1 MKPAALVGL
10 ISFAIMQ
17 SAMAAEDNPVTTV
30 VATTNKGAQL
40 AVAGTYL
47 LIISYLT
54 SLRC

>member
-1 MKPAALVGL
+1 
-10 ISFAIMQ
+10 
-17 SAMAAEDNPVTTV
+17 V

-54 SLRC
+54 SLRCWNNCIELCN